1 MSNMVNRLPY
11 GRYYI
16 TSLEDNRN
24 LGVSRFVN
32 PIYPPPPVPV
42 IVLPQGVLPSRVF
55 TVVPVEGGDN
65 TYVILVERRL
75 VRGDEDRVLAY
86 ENEPAEVWVIR
97 FREHQNAYT
106 IERRYEVERQGE
118 PLAWTAPR
126 SDQEHERQVLL
137 CPLLATKS
145 EPPQFRP
152 TQLFRFERVPLE

>member
-24 LGVSRFVN
+24 LGISRFVN

-42 IVLPQGVLPSRVF
+42 F
-55 TVVPVEGGDN
+55 TVVPVEGGEN

-75 VRGDEDRVLAY
+75 VRGDKDRVLAY
-86 ENEPAEVWVIR
+86 ENEPAEVWVINYG
-97 FREHQNAYT
+97 EAQSAYT
-106 IERRYEVERQGE
+106 IERRCELERKGE
-118 PLAWTAPR
+118 PLAWTVG
-126 SDQEHERQVLL
+126 DNEHEYQVLL
-137 CPLLATKS
+137 RTLVVKHS

-152 TQLFRFERVPLE
+152 SQLFRFERAREE